1 MEKVLNVTLDRIIND
16 KDRYE
21 KYFMENELLII
32 ETDSSHAY
40 KLNPVFYPLRIDAYS
55 LILILRGEMTIDVN
69 YMTYVMKKN
78 DMMELFSYHLVESLN
93 FSSDFKAYQIVVC
106 PDLYHEIIE
115 YTKLSKVLDCYSGG
129 YHLVKTIETNEI
141 DVLITQIERIKKTM
155 TRGSHHLFKT
165 MIKSELI
172 LLLTELAHIKLL
184 HQPSEESSFR
194 HTRCEEIAFQF
205 IQLLVTHCK
214 AEHEVAFY
222 AEKLCI
228 TSEYLS
234 RIMKSFSG
242 KSVKVWI
249 QQARV
254 AEAKVLLRKPY
265 SSIYQVADELYFS
278 DQSAF
283 GKFFKKHTGKSPL
296 EYQRESDTM
305 FFIPNVK
312 NTNISEYSRQ

>member
-1 MEKVLNVTLDRIIND
+1 MEKVLNVTLDRIINE
-16 KDRYE
+16 KEQYK

-32 ETDSSHAY
+32 ETDGTHAG
-40 KLNPVFYPLRIDAYS
+40 KSNPAFYPLRFEAYS
-55 LILILRGEMTIDVN
+55 LILIQRGEMTISIN

-78 DMMELFSYHLVESLN
+78 DIMELFSHHLLENLN
-93 FSSDFKAYQIVVC
+93 FSYDFKAYQIIVC

-129 YHLVKTIETNEI
+129 SYLVKTIETNEI
-141 DVLITQIERIKKTM
+141 NILISQIERIKKTM
-155 TRGSHHLFKT
+155 ARGSHHLFKT

-184 HQPSEESSFR
+184 YQPSEENSFR

-205 IQLLVTHCK
+205 IQLLITHCK
-214 AEHEVAFY
+214 VEHEVSFY
-222 AEKLCI
+222 SEKLCI

-254 AEAKVLLRKPY
+254 AEAKILLRKPY
-265 SSIYQVADELYFS
+265 SSIYQVADALYFS

-296 EYQRESDTM
+296 EYQKEADMM
-305 FFIPNVK
+305 FSYLSV
-312 NTNISEYSRQ
+312 